1 MSDKRESS
9 KPFQERWLHRWF
21 HAQNHHHR
29 PWFGEFAVFF
39 LGRAVGAALAAPVEN
54 MSEMGSSEFTA
65 RAQPCSYLCS
75 YQSRPRALTRAFPNP
90 WALGSRMCSY
100 GYILVLRARRFFE
113 VVFEG
118 QPRRGGSSDENGRC
132 VRAPGR
138 LQNNGIFAKSRKIL
152 KY

>member
-1 MSDKRESS
+1 MISCTKSS
-9 KPFQERWLHRWF
+9 SSVVWRICGVLV
-21 HAQNHHHR
+21 
-29 PWFGEFAVFF
+29 G
-39 LGRAVGAALAAPVEN
+39 GAVGAALTAPVEN

-65 RAQPCSYLCS
+65 RAQPCSYLCIVRIS
-75 YQSRPRALTRAFPNP
+75 LDPELFCACRGDRSRALTRAFPNP